1 MKLPFSIRDD
11 KLTNRFHD
19 AECLFSN
26 TGRSQMTSKQG
37 KNKTVIYEPF
47 GECVS
52 DVLSTF

>member
-26 TGRSQMTSKQG
+26 TGRSRMTSKQG
-37 KNKTVIYEPF
+37 KNKTVTYEPF
-47 GECVS
+47 GETVS
-52 DVLSTF
+52 VMF